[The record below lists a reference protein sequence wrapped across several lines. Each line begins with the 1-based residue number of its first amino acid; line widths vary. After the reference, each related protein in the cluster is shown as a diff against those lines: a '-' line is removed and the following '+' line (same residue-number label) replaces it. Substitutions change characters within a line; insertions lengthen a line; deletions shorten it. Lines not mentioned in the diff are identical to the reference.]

1 MNDKI
6 GIIGAGPAG
15 ILAAGI
21 AGSKGK
27 DVTLIEKNNKIGK
40 KLFITGKGR
49 CNITN
54 GSSIDE
60 FFEYITKNKDF
71 LYSSLYS
78 FSNDDIIRLL
88 NEFGLETKMERGNR
102 IFPKSD
108 KSSDVI
114 KAFNRFLEK
123 NRVKIMLNSLVKDID
138 FKDGKFLVWINNDIL
153 KFDKLILATGGKSYP
168 ITGSTGDGYVFAQKF
183 GHTITPLNPSLVPIE
198 VKEDWI
204 KDLQGLSLKN
214 VELNTYVNNKVI
226 HREFGEMI
234 FTHYGISGPIVLS
247 TSNYLHRYNE
257 ENLNFK
263 IDLKPALDVS
273 KLDDRILKDF
283 QKYSNKWIKNAL
295 DDLLPQRIIPLIIQL
310 SGIDPDSIINQ
321 ITKRERENL
330 TYIIKNF
337 PLSFKKLRSIE
348 EAIVTSGG
356 ISVNEINPST
366 MESKIL
372 PNLYFAGEVIDV
384 DALTGGFNL
393 QIAYSTGHLAG
404 INV

>member
-123 NRVKIMLNSLVKDID
+123 NRVKIMLNSLVRDID

-183 GHTITPLNPSLVPIE
+183 GHTITTLNPSLVPIE

-337 PLSFKKLRSIE
+337 PLSFKKLRPIE